1 MVQVVNY
8 ERMARLRPEP
18 VTTIPFNLNTLSI
31 VIIILAI
38 LGLYKRHVNVKQSR
52 EQSRT

>member
-18 VTTIPFNLNTLSI
+18 YTTIPFNLNTICI
-31 VIIILAI
+31 VIVVLAI
-38 LGLYKRHVNVKQSR
+38 AGLYKRHMDIKQSR

>member
-8 ERMARLRPEP
+8 ERMARLRPAP
-18 VTTIPFNLNTLSI
+18 YTTIPFNLNTLSVI
-31 VIIILAI
+31 IIILAVV
-38 LGLYKRHVNVKQSR
+38 GLYKRHVDIKQSR

>member
-8 ERMARLRPEP
+8 ERMARLRTEP
-18 VTTIPFNLNTLSI
+18 YTAIPFNLNTFSV
-31 VIIILAI
+31 VIIFLTA
-38 LGLYKRHVNVKQSR
+38 LGLYKRHINIKQSR

>member
-8 ERMARLRPEP
+8 ERMARLRPAP
-18 VTTIPFNLNTLSI
+18 YTTIPFNLNTLC
-31 VIIILAI
+31 VIIIIFVCA
-38 LGLYKRHVNVKQSR
+38 GLYKRHLDIRQSR